1 MKHFINKVAVI
12 TGGASGLGR
21 AIGRRLAK
29 EGVKI
34 MLADVEEQ
42 TLNDTVSSFK
52 DEGYDVRGH
61 ICDVANRQSVEEL
74 AKCTVQHFGSVDL
87 LFNNAG
93 VAPPSG
99 RAWEHSEKEWEWGL
113 GVNVW
118 GVINGISVFTPL
130 MLKQETEG
138 HIVNT
143 ASVAGLL
150 SLPQMSLY
158 CVTKHSVVTL
168 SESLYHD
175 LIETNA
181 KISCSV
187 LCPAY
192 VPTQISDSERNRPNH
207 LKDKRVQSKENL
219 EMEEKVKYAVKA
231 GKISAEDVANLV
243 FQGIQKNTFYILSH
257 PRIKPAVETRVK
269 DILLDNSPTNTFS
282 K

>member
-118 GVINGISVFTPL
+118 GVINGIGVFTPL

>member
-21 AIGRRLAK
+21 AIGRRLAT

-34 MLADVEEQ
+34 MLADVEKQ

-52 DEGYDVRGH
+52 DEGYDVKGH

-74 AKCTVQHFGSVDL
+74 AKFTLQHFGSVDL

-243 FQGIQKNTFYILSH
+243 FQGIQEDTFYILSH
-257 PRIKPAVETRVK
+257 PRIKPAVETRVT
-269 DILLDNSPTNTFS
+269 DILLNKSPTNTFS

>member
-1 MKHFINKVAVI
+1 MKHFTNKVAVI

-21 AIGRRLAK
+21 AIGKRLAK

-34 MLADVEEQ
+34 MLADVEKQ
-42 TLNDTVSSFK
+42 TLLDTVASFK
-52 DEGYDVRGH
+52 DEGYVVRGE
-61 ICDVANRQSVEEL
+61 ICDVANRQDVEEL
-74 AKCTVQHFGSVDL
+74 AKCTIKEFGSVDL

-99 RAWEHSEKEWEWGL
+99 RAWEHSNEEWEWGL

-118 GVINGISVFTPL
+118 GIINGISVFTPL

-168 SESLYHD
+168 TESLFHD
-175 LIETNA
+175 LVETNA

-192 VPTQISDSERNRPNH
+192 VPTEISNSHRNRPDH
-207 LKDKRVQSKENL
+207 LKDSRVPSQENL

-231 GKISAEDVANLV
+231 GKISAEDVADLV
-243 FQGIQKNTFYILSH
+243 FQSIKKNEFYILSH
-257 PRIKPAVETRVK
+257 PRIKPAIETRVK
-269 DILLDNSPTNTFS
+269 DILLDKTPTNTFS